1 MEEVRGAQKV
11 MKFGL
16 TLRAPAGFRAGVG
29 KGRNEFMPRRSIW
42 KGRAVF
48 FYVEKVFF
56 YLVLQLRMSLGLRRL
71 F

>member
-48 FYVEKVFF
+48 FFMLRKSFF
-56 YLVLQLRMSLGLRRL
+56 I
-71 F
+71 

>member
-48 FYVEKVFF
+48 F
-56 YLVLQLRMSLGLRRL
+56 LC
-71 F
+71 